1 MQIRHIVIYVTED
14 FKKNNEGLS
23 EFVFPYNECDLQ
35 VKRFDGKTMFRV
47 YKTKRNES
55 LLLIDSDKVEA
66 IEYDRYL
73 EI

>member
-1 MQIRHIVIYVTED
+1 MQKRYIVIHVTED

-23 EFVFPYNECDLQ
+23 GFVFPYNECDIQ
-35 VKRFDGKTMFRV
+35 AKRFGGKTMFLV
-47 YKTKRNES
+47 YKTESNES